1 MGGKLLGFTD
11 NELSTAVTS
20 NQDRA
25 WRSHQKP
32 TKREKFL
39 TKMEVMVRCQAL
51 IDLIKPQYPGKQERR
66 HAFLSAGN
74 DAEAPSSGT
83 VVFPQGSS
91 QGRGTDRGTNHA
103 SFCQHRLISDR
114 IPDETTFLTFRHL
127 LEKHG
132 LDEKILETVNA
143 HIAERSMSMRP
154 GKIGSARLIAMISS
168 NNNKEGKQ
176 DQEMH

>member
-11 NELSTAVTS
+11 NELSSVFTS

-39 TKMEVMVRCQAL
+39 TKMEVMMPCQAL

-66 HAFLSAGN
+66 HAFLSAGH

-83 VVFPQGSS
+83 VVFLRDPVKEEVLIEVPTMLHFA
-91 QGRGTDRGTNHA
+91 GTD
-103 SFCQHRLISDR
+103 
-114 IPDETTFLTFRHL
+114 
-127 LEKHG
+127 
-132 LDEKILETVNA
+132 
-143 HIAERSMSMRP
+143 
-154 GKIGSARLIAMISS
+154 
-168 NNNKEGKQ
+168 
-176 DQEMH
+176 